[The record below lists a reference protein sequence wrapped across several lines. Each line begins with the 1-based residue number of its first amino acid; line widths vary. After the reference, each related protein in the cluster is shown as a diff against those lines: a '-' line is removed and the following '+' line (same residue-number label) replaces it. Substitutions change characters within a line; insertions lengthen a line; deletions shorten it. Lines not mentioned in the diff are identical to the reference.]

1 MEAADWRAYIACV
14 CIKVHVCGVFGVCVV
29 ARSLSVVSCACSN
42 ADCCKWLCASLCM
55 SWAACGSDF
64 PGMARVSKLV
74 TVWYVVVVV
83 GGGRLHEL
91 CGISTPRVKAWSS
104 FGQSSEVAVRFKT
117 FKALWGESELFMQD
131 EIKNSGHSRMRSEVK
146 GHALRLQSI
155 G

>member
-74 TVWYVVVVV
+74 TV
-83 GGGRLHEL
+83 
-91 CGISTPRVKAWSS
+91 
-104 FGQSSEVAVRFKT
+104 
-117 FKALWGESELFMQD
+117 
-131 EIKNSGHSRMRSEVK
+131 
-146 GHALRLQSI
+146 
-155 G
+155 